1 VLSDKDTVL
10 GLGEDSSDYADC
22 ASYFDADA
30 CVQVKSRFWAF
41 SVKQSMLLSA
51 SNIQEYT
58 IELNLMTLGSA
69 VSTNCFSCLI
79 LNTARDTFGDGF

>member
-1 VLSDKDTVL
+1 
-10 GLGEDSSDYADC
+10 
-22 ASYFDADA
+22 
-30 CVQVKSRFWAF
+30 
-41 SVKQSMLLSA
+41 VKQSMLLSA